1 MGIDDLLGQADRA
14 VRDASRGTPVGDAI
28 AGGAEGAAIG
38 AIVGEAVSIG
48 ATAATMATGVAIG
61 SAIPIPGLGTA
72 IGAIVGAMIA
82 LANAFR
88 TTPEQARAWLSIVRS
103 APGMMRRDGLA
114 IVDPSPAGWARLNG
128 RMRRIAGEAG
138 PDKLE
143 NTAYIAQIQIGGDIA
158 STPITTPD
166 AARAVLA
173 LLRANPAVVAAHA
186 DTDPRF
192 GTWYRGVRELA
203 GDAAATDVDSVE
215 KAWWKRLKA
224 DPSLALAAAAA
235 SLGAQLRA
243 MPWLVVVEVE
253 PSGAGLVVTVNDAS
267 DVPRVIVPRTH
278 QGYPVELRVKV
289 PSSGLGLRGWIV
301 AGGLATLGLAAL
313 LGGRPRRPEGV

>member
-1 MGIDDLLGQADRA
+1 MAIDDLLGQADRA
-14 VRDASRGTPVGDAI
+14 VRDASRGTPVGDAL
-28 AGGAEGAAIG
+28 AGGASGAAIG
-38 AIVGEAVSIG
+38 AIVGEAAAIG

-61 SAIPIPGLGTA
+61 SAIPLPGIGTA
-72 IGAIVGAMIA
+72 IGALIGALVA
-82 LANAFR
+82 LAQAFR
-88 TTPEQARAWLSIVRS
+88 TTPEEARAWLSIVRS

-128 RMRRIAGEAG
+128 SMRRIAGEAG

-143 NTAYIAQIQIGGDIA
+143 DPAYIAQIQIGGAIA

-203 GDAAATDVDSVE
+203 GDAATDVDSVE

-243 MPWLVVVEVE
+243 MPWLVAVE

-278 QGYPVELRVKV
+278 QGYPVELRVQT

-301 AGGLATLGLAAL
+301 AGGIATLGLAAL